1 MLAKAFYYMELSKS
15 LPYPAREENIVL
27 AHHRYTQAADQ
38 FPEDGEKRVYALCC
52 ALDVSWQCGVTLE
65 VAPPLMERI
74 RITAPKMKGLGEYSN
89 LAEERDR
96 KIRLYDEAEKDLRE
110 RVARGQ
116 FTLQDALTPD

>member
-1 MLAKAFYYMELSKS
+1 
-15 LPYPAREENIVL
+15 
-27 AHHRYTQAADQ
+27 
-38 FPEDGEKRVYALCC
+38 
-52 ALDVSWQCGVTLE
+52 
-65 VAPPLMERI
+65 MERI
-74 RITAPKMKGLGEYSN
+74 RITAPKMKGLWEYSN